1 MKDRTVV
8 VFGSRGRVGRALVAA
23 LAKIGCSVEA
33 VSWLDPT
40 TRTARDWPQILAQLS
55 ALTGDVD
62 IVFASGLTDPSG
74 SASELTLANVE
85 RPAGLIEAT
94 IDRKQF
100 RYLSLGSVLETRS
113 SLAASNRYLA
123 SKMEFWT
130 RIKGLAADPRLNG
143 RLMHLRGH
151 TFYGGVPAPHLF
163 LGQMYDSLRAARP
176 FRMSEGRQLR
186 EYAHVDDVALSI
198 IALLAR
204 SWTGPIVTDLNS
216 GEPVRLSDL
225 ARAVFRAF
233 DCEHLLQVGALPTPV
248 GENMDMRFPRSPAWL
263 LGQPRPAIQGI
274 IEWFSELLSSDQ
286 EPVTS
291 HVQTGTV
298 IR

>member
-23 LAKIGCSVEA
+23 LAKIGCFVEA

-40 TRTARDWPQILAQLS
+40 TGTARDWPQILAQLS
-55 ALTGDVD
+55 SLTGDVD

-113 SLAASNRYLA
+113 RLVASNRYLA
-123 SKMEFWT
+123 SKMGFWT

-163 LGQMYDSLRAARP
+163 LGQMYDSLHASRP

-204 SWTGPIVTDLNS
+204 SWTGPIVSDLNS